1 MTSQAFDYSDV
12 LIIFSIKNI
21 IVSNVVHVLLH
32 LCANNCQRNSLFKK
46 YLLHY
51 YEKKLI
57 QNTGNIHVCSCPPF
71 VS

>member
-51 YEKKLI
+51 YEKKL
-57 QNTGNIHVCSCPPF
+57 
-71 VS
+71 